1 MFLKMSLT
9 LSHLSA
15 LLLAHLMG
23 APPELARGADIGWL
37 SQMES
42 SGRVFK
48 DAKGTSGDLLDIL
61 KGVGVNSIRLRV
73 WVNPTDGW
81 CGPADVLKM
90 AQRAKAK
97 GYRIMIDFHYSD
109 SWADPGKQTKPAAWS
124 SHGIAQLRT
133 DVANHTTLVLQSLK
147 TAGITPE
154 WVQIGNETNN
164 GMLWEEGKASVNMAN
179 FAGLVQSGSKAAKAV
194 FPATKVIVHLSN
206 GYDNA
211 LFRWMFDGLRA
222 NGAEWDVIGM
232 SLYPQTPTWR
242 TMVQQCRAN
251 MLDMVSRY
259 GKQVVIAEVGMPQ
272 ADVDSSYACL
282 KQLQKDVAALP
293 NGAGL
298 GVFYWEPAAYASW
311 QGYKLGAFDDSGKP
325 TRALDAFRELA
336 TTTVHRNA
344 APTPVAR
351 DAAHDA
357 LGRARTLPPEW
368 NGSIGAMPAP

>member
-1 MFLKMSLT
+1 MMILT

-42 SGRVFK
+42 AGKVFK
-48 DAKGTSGDLLDIL
+48 DAKGVSGDLLDVL

-73 WVNPTDGW
+73 WVNPSGGW

-109 SWADPGKQTKPAAWS
+109 SWADPGKQTKPAAWA
-124 SHGIAQLRT
+124 SHGMDALKA
-133 DVANHTTLVLQSLK
+133 DVAKHTTDVLQSLK
-147 TAGITPE
+147 SAGITPE

-194 FPATKVIVHLSN
+194 FPATKVVVHISN
-206 GYDNA
+206 GHDNA
-211 LFRWMFDGLRA
+211 LFRWIFDGLKTH
-222 NGAEWDVIGM
+222 GVDWDVIGM
-232 SLYPQTPTWR
+232 SLYPETPTWR
-242 TMVQQCRAN
+242 ATEQKCKAN
-251 MLDMVSRY
+251 MIDMVSRY

-272 ADVDSSYACL
+272 SDVDSSYACL
-282 KQLQKDVAALP
+282 KLLQKDVAALS

-311 QGYKLGAFDDSGKP
+311 QGYKLGAFDDTGKP

-336 TTTVHRNA
+336 TTTARRTDASESVE
-344 APTPVAR
+344 R
-351 DAAHDA
+351 DAVHDA
-357 LGRARTLPPEW
+357 LGRTRVLPPQW
-368 NGSIGAMPAP
+368 KGSIGAVPVP